1 MDLEM
6 PQWHDTDK
14 ARDYFMAHS
23 DKNVWENAKQF
34 VAMCSYSPV
43 NGTMESDRTVSFH
56 DAAAIARALFT
67 EREMHNA
74 WRKRAE
80 EAEAKI
86 TKADY
91 LLTQGAPT
99 LALEALQ

>member
-1 MDLEM
+1 MDEDLM

-80 EAEAKI
+80 EAEAE
-86 TKADY
+86 
-91 LLTQGAPT
+91 LST
-99 LALEALQ
+99 LKSAK